1 MRGVAVGENIF
12 KDDITRREAMKTAL
26 KAGAY
31 AAPVVLA
38 ATVPEMVSAATPP
51 PPRADILVT
60 QTAEVFPDE
69 SGVFTVTARN
79 LGPSA
84 ATGVVVSDPP
94 PPGDPPPAMFTGT
107 PSPGTTYN
115 QATGVWTIGNL
126 AFGASATL
134 TLSGAIE
141 DTVTNTATRIASSP
155 PDPNA
160 ANDTTTTSLST
171 GP

>member
-1 MRGVAVGENIF
+1 MGDDIF

-51 PPRADILVT
+51 PPSADISVT
-60 QTAEVFPDE
+60 QTAVDTTLVSEDE

-94 PPGDPPPAMFTGT
+94 PPSDPPPARFIGI
-107 PSPGTTYN
+107 PSSGTTYN

-126 AFGASATL
+126 AVGASATL
-134 TLSGAIE
+134 TLSGTIE
-141 DTVTNTATRIASSP
+141 DTVMNTATRIASSP

-160 ANDTTTTSLST
+160 ANDTTTASLST

>member
-1 MRGVAVGENIF
+1 
-12 KDDITRREAMKTAL
+12 MKTAL

-51 PPRADILVT
+51 PPRADISVT

-84 ATGVVVSDPP
+84 ATGVVVS
-94 PPGDPPPAMFTGT
+94 DPPPAMFTGT